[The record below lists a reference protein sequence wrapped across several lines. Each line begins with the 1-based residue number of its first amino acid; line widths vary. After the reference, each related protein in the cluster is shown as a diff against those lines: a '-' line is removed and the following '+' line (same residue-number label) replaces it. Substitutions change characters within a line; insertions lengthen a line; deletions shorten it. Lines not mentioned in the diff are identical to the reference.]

1 MKGWV
6 GLGAIGLLVLV
17 EIALVEHLAVQDGA
31 AVLLAAWE
39 PVLALEFLA
48 VMGLRVG
55 LYLLV
60 PPALVLLLAW
70 RFSWSSS

>member
-1 MKGWV
+1 MKGWL

-17 EIALVEHLAVQDGA
+17 QIALIEHLASGDSA

-39 PVLALEFLA
+39 PVLALQFLL

-60 PPALVLLLAW
+60 PPALVLLLAQ
-70 RFSWSSS
+70 RFSLFSS